1 MIRIE
6 YDINTKINNIKN
18 MIFFM
23 LFQDIMK
30 SEAADI
36 NDKYILETSK
46 PRADDYLTETEKL
59 LIKNVS
65 KTANNIS
72 KSASNDLMSLSLT
85 QILSNWSNAM
95 QNIML
100 DISRNVSVSQYI
112 RESDNVYE
120 FIVQFTTKLW
130 QVMSLDDRLIYLG
143 MTFIF
148 IAIVVYFVNITN

>member
-1 MIRIE
+1 
-6 YDINTKINNIKN
+6 
-18 MIFFM
+18 M

-36 NDKYILETSK
+36 KDKYTLETST

-59 LIKNVS
+59 LIKNAS
-65 KTANNIS
+65 KKANNIS
-72 KSASNDLMSLSLT
+72 MTASISSDFMSLSLT

-112 RESDNVYE
+112 RKSDNAYE
-120 FIVQFTTKLW
+120 FVVLFTTKLW
-130 QVMSLDDRLIYLG
+130 QIMSFDDRLIYLG
-143 MTFIF
+143 MTLIF
-148 IAIVVYFVNITN
+148 IAMVVYFVNITN